1 MKAKS
6 QILLVRTFLKWRSGL
21 KHCQKSHQS
30 QVSKKSFGMRPI
42 QEVKPVS
49 PMHPADKVDDYLE
62 TVTPSPLSA
71 LHSRASKTSLIET
84 TQPKPRMKSPS
95 SISQS
100 PISLD
105 LQYKMLVA
113 KAVGD

>member
-1 MKAKS
+1 
-6 QILLVRTFLKWRSGL
+6 
-21 KHCQKSHQS
+21 
-30 QVSKKSFGMRPI
+30 
-42 QEVKPVS
+42 
-49 PMHPADKVDDYLE
+49 
-62 TVTPSPLSA
+62 
-71 LHSRASKTSLIET
+71 
-84 TQPKPRMKSPS
+84 MKSPS